1 VKCRNNKENLNFVKS
16 YSPKHPEVQHLK
28 ILLNGPVGAGK
39 SSFISSV
46 DSVLHGDIMCRA
58 LTNVKLVDG
67 SFTKTYKTYRFLRQ
81 SDPNNPFGFSIND
94 IVGLEESKG
103 VHINDISLA
112 LKGHVK
118 DGYKF
123 NPSCPLTEG
132 DEGYNPSPTL
142 QDRVHVLVSVFAADN
157 ETILTKEM
165 QKKMREIRNIASE
178 LGELKG
184 PAQTDGKLIEGSFT
198 KTYKNYRFPRVSD
211 PNSPYCFSINDIAGL
226 EDRQGVHVDDVI
238 LALKGHVKDGYK
250 FKPSSPLTESDEG
263 YNPSPTLQDRVH
275 VLVSVIAADNETILT
290 EEMQKKMREIRN
302 IASELGISQ
311 LAILT
316 RCDKACP
323 AVADGMANL
332 YKSKYL
338 KGMADELGD
347 KLGIPPNCIFLVKNY
362 EEETRIRDDVDAPIL
377 CALRQII
384 SSGDDFLTD

>member
-1 VKCRNNKENLNFVKS
+1 AGSSNVLTEPWREIPECRNNKENLNFVKS

-103 VHINDISLA
+103 VHINDIS
-112 LKGHVK
+112 
-118 DGYKF
+118 
-123 NPSCPLTEG
+123 
-132 DEGYNPSPTL
+132 
-142 QDRVHVLVSVFAADN
+142 
-157 ETILTKEM
+157 
-165 QKKMREIRNIASE
+165 
-178 LGELKG
+178 
-184 PAQTDGKLIEGSFT
+184 
-198 KTYKNYRFPRVSD
+198 
-211 PNSPYCFSINDIAGL
+211 
-226 EDRQGVHVDDVI
+226 